1 MVKPINSGAPQ
12 PIPESPKK
20 GQIAGSDAQPVETN
34 IESKKVGYN
43 DAGRTA
49 RRAERSMEG
58 QAQAAKLFAQLQQSQ
73 GRNAS
78 VPTPYPNIANAN
90 QKNET
95 KK

>member
-1 MVKPINSGAPQ
+1 MVKPIHSGAPQ
-12 PIPESPKK
+12 PIPETPQK
-20 GQIAGSDAQPVETN
+20 GPASGSNAEPVEVPAVQK
-34 IESKKVGYN
+34 IVGYN
-43 DAGRTA
+43 DAGRA
-49 RRAERSMEG
+49 GRRAERSIEG

-90 QKNET
+90 QKNES

>member
-12 PIPESPKK
+12 PVPESPKK
-20 GQIAGSDAQPVETN
+20 GHASGTNAQPVETN
-34 IESKKVGYN
+34 VEPKQVAYN
-43 DAGRTA
+43 DEGRAGK
-49 RRAERSMEG
+49 RAERLMEG

-73 GRNAS
+73 GRNPS

-90 QKNET
+90 QKTEP

>member
-1 MVKPINSGAPQ
+1 MVKPIQSGAPQ

-20 GQIAGSDAQPVETN
+20 VPTPPNNAQPVETTVVQ
-34 IESKKVGYN
+34 KTVGYN

-58 QAQAAKLFAQLQQSQ
+58 QAQAAKLFAQLQQAQ
-73 GRNAS
+73 NRNAS
-78 VPTPYPNIANAN
+78 APTPYPNIANAN
-90 QKNET
+90 QKDDS

>member
-1 MVKPINSGAPQ
+1 MVKPIQSGAPQ

-20 GQIAGSDAQPVETN
+20 VPTPPNNAQPIETTVVQ
-34 IESKKVGYN
+34 KTVGYN

-58 QAQAAKLFAQLQQSQ
+58 QAQAAKLFAQLQH
-73 GRNAS
+73 AS

-90 QKNET
+90 QKDDS